1 MKKCVL
7 DCSTISNPE
16 DFHDALV
23 EALVLPQWYGT
34 NLDALYDC
42 LTAITEPTEITLL
55 HFSQL
60 GAQYAG
66 FEAVFQDA
74 ACDNPR
80 IRIEIV

>member
-7 DCSTISNPE
+7 DCSAIANPE

-23 EALVLPQWYGT
+23 EALVLPQWYGS

-42 LTAITEPTEITLL
+42 LTAITEETEITLL
-55 HFSQL
+55 HFSEL
-60 GAQYAG
+60 NEMYAG

-74 ACDNPR
+74 AQYNPR
-80 IRIEIV
+80 IRIVIA

>member
-7 DCSTISNPE
+7 DCSAIANPE

-42 LTAITEPTEITLL
+42 LTAITEQTEITLL
-55 HFSQL
+55 NFAQL
-60 GAQYAG
+60 GKQYAG
-66 FEAVFQDA
+66 FEAVFRDA
-74 ACDNPR
+74 TDANSR
-80 IRIEIV
+80 IRIVIA